1 MDFLK
6 NSLKFFFPVI
16 EIILGIY
23 LLLLTGQSHMFVIAG
38 VAIIASGLFT
48 GLFIANIIGKGVNFA
63 FQFVILLIAAYF
75 AYQDYNSVDSDL
87 RFARKKQKI
96 EALTIQKLKDIRTAE
111 IAYRETYNRYM
122 GDLDSLVLFVKTDS
136 IVEIRAIGDK
146 PDSLTTAEAIKL
158 GVISRDTF
166 KVAVIDA
173 KFINIPE
180 AALKKRKFE
189 FNPDEMIYA
198 PFSGK
203 KFLANA
209 GVIEVSGG
217 VKRFVFEVKDPEP
230 IAQPALQVGS
240 MTEPHTNG
248 NWKE

>member
-1 MDFLK
+1 MDHLK
-6 NSLKFFFPVI
+6 NSAKFLFPLL
-16 EIILGIY
+16 EIVLGIY
-23 LLLLTGQSHMFVIAG
+23 LLLMTGQSDMFVIAG

-48 GLFIANIIGKGVNFA
+48 GLFIANIIRKGINYA
-63 FQFVILLIAAYF
+63 MQFIILVVALYF

-96 EALTIQKLKDIRTAE
+96 ESLTVQHLKDIRTAE
-111 IAYRETYNRYM
+111 IAFRETYHRYI
-122 GDLDSLVLFVKTDS
+122 GDLDSLVSFVKNDS

-166 KVAVIDA
+166 KVAVVEA
-173 KFINIPE
+173 KFFNIPE
-180 AALKKRKFE
+180 AALKKRKFP
-189 FNPDEMIYA
+189 FDPDKMIYA

-203 KFLANA
+203 KFLGEA
-209 GVIEVSGG
+209 GTIEVSGG
-217 VKRFVFEVKDPEP
+217 IKRDVFKVVDPAP
-230 IAQPALQVGS
+230 IAEPALQVGS

>member
-1 MDFLK
+1 MFL
-6 NSLKFFFPVI
+6 
-16 EIILGIY
+16 
-23 LLLLTGQSHMFVIAG
+23 IAG
-38 VAIIASGLFT
+38 IAIIVSGLFT
-48 GLFIANIIGKGVNFA
+48 GLFIANKISKVVNYA
-63 FQFVILLIAAYF
+63 LQFVILLVAVYF
-75 AYQDYNSVDSDL
+75 AFQNYNSVDSDL
-87 RFARKKQKI
+87 KFARKKDKVQS
-96 EALTIQKLKDIRTAE
+96 LTVQKLKDIRIAQ
-111 IAYRETYNRYM
+111 IAYRETHGRFIA
-122 GDLDSLVLFVKTDS
+122 DLDSLVDFVKNDS

-146 PDSLTTAEAIKL
+146 PDSLSTADAIEM
-158 GVISRDTF
+158 GIISRDTF
-166 KVAVIDA
+166 MVAVIDA

-180 AALKKRKFE
+180 AALKKRKFP

-203 KFLANA
+203 KFLGDA

-217 VKRFVFEVKDPEP
+217 LKRYVFEVIDPEP